1 MLSVVEDKHYADL
14 SGTVTTQRRVRIYPV
29 VEAVAVDAGSGS
41 FESMRTLAPPV
52 GRGWEYTAG
61 QGWDFAAELETL
73 PELLAEKVAS
83 PSVEAGTYDLVI
95 DPSNL
100 WLTIHESVGHATE
113 LDRALGYEAAYAG
126 TSFATFDKLGTLRYG
141 SPVMHV
147 VGDRTTPHGLAS
159 VGYDD
164 EGVAAQS
171 FDIVRDG
178 VLVGYQLDRR
188 MAAEN
193 GLGRSN
199 GCAFADSPLHVPIQR
214 MANVSLQPAPGPGPG
229 PSTEEL
235 LSGVDRGI
243 YVVGDKSWSID
254 MQRYNFQFTGQR
266 FYKIE
271 HGRLAG
277 QCKDVAYQAQ
287 TTEFWGALEAVGGR
301 DTYVLGGAF
310 NCGKAQPGQVASVS
324 HGCPGGVVPADQ
336 RPERPGRVVP
346 VTPTRPLASP
356 ASAVAPADETR
367 ARPPRRRARALAAS
381 GAEGCVVIIE
391 ELSEA
396 EVRFANNTTTTNGVR
411 RNRRV
416 AVVSFR
422 VVASGSAAASTA
434 GEGPT
439 AVGVASASGALDIE
453 ELVRASEAEATGAAP
468 AEDAA
473 ALVDAKRAQ
482 QRGDFDDPAGADLAG
497 RARLGHRRARGRLR
511 AGPRRRQPAG
521 GVRHPRRGDD
531 VPGIEY
537 RGAAPPRP
545 AGGHHGARRPERR
558 RLAFGVVGRSHGV
571 VR

>member
-1 MLSVVEDKHYADL
+1 LPLQEVRSAALERARALGCSHAEVRVERIRSQFVALRDGRVETTVDDTEIGVGLHVVREGSIGFAATVELNAEAAAGLADDAVNLAAQTSAALGTRVEMAEEPSHGEVRWSSPYEVDPTAVPLADKVALLEDWSRRLMASDRIDHVAARVLAVVEDKHYADL

-29 VEAVAVDAGSGS
+29 VEAVAVDAESGS
-41 FESMRTLAPPV
+41 FESMRTIAPPV
-52 GRGWEYTAG
+52 GRGWEYTSG
-61 QGWDFAAELETL
+61 RGWDWDAELDTI
-73 PELLAEKVAS
+73 PSLLAEKVAS
-83 PSVEAGTYDLVI
+83 PTVEAGTYDLVI

-164 EGVAAQS
+164 EGVESQS

-193 GLGRSN
+193 GFARSN

-214 MANVSLQPAPGPGPG
+214 MANVSLQPAPGDG

-266 FYKIE
+266 FYKVE

-287 TTEFWGALEAVGGR
+287 TTEFWGSLEAVGGR
-301 DTYVLGGAF
+301 ATYVLGGAF
-310 NCGKAQPGQVASVS
+310 NCGKGQPGQVAPVS
-324 HGCPGGVVPADQ
+324 HGCPSGLFRGI
-336 RPERPGRVVP
+336 RV
-346 VTPTRPLASP
+346 LN
-356 ASAVAPADETR
+356 TR
-367 ARPPRRRARALAAS
+367 AEAS
-381 GAEGCVVIIE
+381 
-391 ELSEA
+391 
-396 EVRFANNTTTTNGVR
+396 R
-411 RNRRV
+411 
-416 AVVSFR
+416 
-422 VVASGSAAASTA
+422 
-434 GEGPT
+434 
-439 AVGVASASGALDIE
+439 
-453 ELVRASEAEATGAAP
+453 
-468 AEDAA
+468 
-473 ALVDAKRAQ
+473 
-482 QRGDFDDPAGADLAG
+482 
-497 RARLGHRRARGRLR
+497 
-511 AGPRRRQPAG
+511 
-521 GVRHPRRGDD
+521 
-531 VPGIEY
+531 
-537 RGAAPPRP
+537 
-545 AGGHHGARRPERR
+545 
-558 RLAFGVVGRSHGV
+558 
-571 VR
+571 